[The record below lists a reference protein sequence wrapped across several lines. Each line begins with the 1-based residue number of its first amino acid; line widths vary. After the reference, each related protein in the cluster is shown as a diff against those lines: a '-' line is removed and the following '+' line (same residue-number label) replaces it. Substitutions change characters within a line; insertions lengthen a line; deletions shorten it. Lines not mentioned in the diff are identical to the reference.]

1 MQKCL
6 EEIDKINEN
15 EEYIDN
21 NKLEQ
26 IINMINYIISES
38 EKGRFTYIKSHSDI
52 LKEYI
57 ISIPLILNNENS
69 SNEFEE
75 LSNEKKYLFYGNT
88 KLSELRKIIHEKF
101 DNCASDIKIELKI
114 ENSAETI
121 ELNSNFDNHT
131 LISIRNEFKSEKI
144 IFTGKIIESSPF
156 EMRKVGEYFARNT
169 IININQIND
178 NGDGTATANITVDA
192 PNLKELLIERFK
204 QGTSEKYY
212 NNTYDQVLEHIENQL
227 IWDFYFS
234 KNRTKTEIQI
244 DLVKNNDKWQIVRN
258 DEYNTVV
265 TGDAIAA
272 YRELMKVIYEEDLA

>member
-1 MQKCL
+1 MSEKKNKSSKSTKKQTGKVKKL
-6 EEIDKINEN
+6 TKVLLVLIIFVVIAVFGIGIWHVIRN
-15 EEYIDN
+15 IDN
-21 NKLEQ
+21 GVTEG
-26 IINMINYIISES
+26 S
-38 EKGRFTYIKSHSDI
+38 
-52 LKEYI
+52 
-57 ISIPLILNNENS
+57 
-69 SNEFEE
+69 
-75 LSNEKKYLFYGNT
+75 
-88 KLSELRKIIHEKF
+88 
-101 DNCASDIKIELKI
+101 
-114 ENSAETI
+114 
-121 ELNSNFDNHT
+121 
-131 LISIRNEFKSEKI
+131 SIRYYNSWKYTQE
-144 IFTGKIIESSPF
+144 ESSPF

-265 TGDAIAA
+265 TGNAIAA